1 MISLTGTGRIKIHG
15 LPAMAN
21 HAASRWQGRAAATK
35 KWKAAVAREL
45 VGLAPPKPWSW
56 LRVEFIRHSSVEPD
70 YDGLVHG
77 FKPLRD
83 ALVKFGFVKDD
94 APKYFEAVYKW
105 EKAKARSGFVEI
117 VFLAAEL

>member
-1 MISLTGTGRIKIHG
+1 MIQFAGTGRIKIAG

-21 HAASRWQGRAAATK
+21 HAASSWQARAKATK
-35 KWKAAVAREL
+35 KWKTKVAREL
-45 VGLAPPKPWSW
+45 VGLAPNKPWNW
-56 LRVEFIRHSSVEPD
+56 LRCEFIRHSSVEPD

-83 ALVKFGFVKDD
+83 ALVKYGFVKDD

-105 EKAKARSGFVEI
+105 EKAPMRKGFVEI